1 LSGAVL
7 VRDEDDKKWVEK
19 LVVLDRRDSTRCPV
33 PLDDMDTGT
42 MVMQLNC
49 EWSLRDIAA
58 YHGCDVPTVIKMIT
72 EKVKAERQAEKELSR
87 RCTRV
92 SDL

>member
-1 LSGAVL
+1 M
-7 VRDEDDKKWVEK
+7 
-19 LVVLDRRDSTRCPV
+19 
-33 PLDDMDTGT
+33 PLDEMAADT

-72 EKVKAERQAEKELSR
+72 KKEKAERQAEKGAKNRYAKKKR
-87 RCTRV
+87 R
-92 SDL
+92 

>member
-1 LSGAVL
+1 
-7 VRDEDDKKWVEK
+7 
-19 LVVLDRRDSTRCPV
+19 
-33 PLDDMDTGT
+33 

-72 EKVKAERQAEKELSR
+72 EEVKAERQAEKELFR
-87 RCTRV
+87 QCTRV

>member
-1 LSGAVL
+1 M
-7 VRDEDDKKWVEK
+7 
-19 LVVLDRRDSTRCPV
+19 
-33 PLDDMDTGT
+33 PLDDRAAET

-72 EKVKAERQAEKELSR
+72 EEVKAERQAEKELFR
-87 RCTRV
+87 QCTRV

>member
-1 LSGAVL
+1 M
-7 VRDEDDKKWVEK
+7 
-19 LVVLDRRDSTRCPV
+19 
-33 PLDDMDTGT
+33 PLDDRAAET

-72 EKVKAERQAEKELSR
+72 KKVKAERQAEKELSR
-87 RCTRV
+87 RCSRV

>member
-1 LSGAVL
+1 M
-7 VRDEDDKKWVEK
+7 
-19 LVVLDRRDSTRCPV
+19 
-33 PLDDMDTGT
+33 PLDDRAAET

-72 EKVKAERQAEKELSR
+72 EEVKAERQAEKELSR
-87 RCTRV
+87 RRTRV
-92 SDL
+92 SDP